1 MMQAMWEGK
10 QGRLSH
16 DGDSGPRVARV
27 TRSTGASSEPANAL
41 AFSVES
47 LAPDSA
53 RWALDA
59 SP

>member
-16 DGDSGPRVARV
+16 DGDSDPTVARV
-27 TRSTGASSEPANAL
+27 TRSSVAGSEPADAI

-47 LAPDSA
+47 LAPDSV